1 MSDTIEPVEPIK
13 VAETPAVVEPP
24 KPEPPKITDADKEAF
39 FKCFLSD
46 SPFFYDQSLLDGKL
60 VVKFK
65 TLTVEESD
73 DVFRQI
79 NLDIKADKA
88 PKDDSYLQTIVQ
100 YRLGLSVAE
109 INRQPFA
116 PDFQKDKVAVEGN
129 VTYVSQRAALLKQW
143 PVPKLVAVI
152 DAFNDFEKKT
162 TYLIDQALNADFWKA
177 AE

>member
-1 MSDTIEPVEPIK
+1 MSEPTEEQK
-13 VAETPAVVEPP
+13 QAEVPPATPVPP
-24 KPEPPKITDADKEAF
+24 VEPPKITEADKEAF

-46 SPFFYDQSLLDGKL
+46 SPFFYDQSLLNGKL

-79 NLDIKADKA
+79 SLDIKADKA

-109 INRQPFA
+109 INHQPFA
-116 PDFQKDKVAVEGN
+116 AEIQKDKVQPEGN
-129 VTYVSQRAALLKQW
+129 TTYVSQRAALLKQW
-143 PVPKLVAVI
+143 PVPKLVAVT

-162 TYLIDQALNADFWKA
+162 TYLIDQSLNPDFWKA